1 MPLRLNL
8 DLSEADL
15 EHFAEIA
22 QRTCAIA
29 AQRPGATVIDAAR
42 DLLARA
48 EQAHAPQFV
57 RQKFVVLERLLALL
71 EDADWSIEE
80 SDRRRALNALACL
93 SDAPT
98 TETQAGAAIAA
109 LDYAIIIELIQR
121 DLQHDL
127 AAYEEFCK
135 FRTAEQA
142 RVPRATAR
150 RIDPAERL
158 RAKRDA
164 LQTRMHERR
173 RKDLERAQA
182 PWRKLFAVFGL

>member
-1 MPLRLNL
+1 MPLRLNVSL
-8 DLSEADL
+8 TEADL

-22 QRTCAIA
+22 ERTCAMA
-29 AQRPGATVIDAAR
+29 AQKPGESIIAGAR
-42 DLLARA
+42 ELLARA

-71 EDADWSIEE
+71 NDPDWAVEE
-80 SDRRRALNALACL
+80 SDRRRAINALACL
-93 SDAPT
+93 SDAPAAD
-98 TETQAGAAIAA
+98 TQVSAAVAA

-142 RVPRATAR
+142 RTPRATAR
-150 RIDPAERL
+150 RVDPAERL
-158 RAKRDA
+158 RAKREA
-164 LQTRMHERR
+164 LQARMHERR
-173 RKDLERAQA
+173 RRDLERAQA
-182 PWRKLFAVFGL
+182 PWRKFFAVFGF